1 MITEN
6 KVIPDNSLV
15 VGSPGKIIREVT
27 EEEKQAVLENTKHY
41 QDNWKKYSKSIFLKE
56 EKMSAAY
63 LIAQLKVTNSENY
76 KEYIEK
82 VPEIVKKYGG
92 EYLARGGEYTVVEGE
107 DNFPRIILIK
117 FPSYEKALEW
127 YHSEDYKP
135 IKDIRL
141 QNSKGL
147 NIIVKGV

>member
-1 MITEN
+1 MDDLAMDIHNYLLEKSTRFQGKNLVLIPITE
-6 KVIPDNSLV
+6 V
-15 VGSPGKIIREVT
+15 
-27 EEEKQAVLENTKHY
+27 
-41 QDNWKKYSKSIFLKE
+41 
-56 EKMSAAY
+56 
-63 LIAQLKVTNSENY
+63 
-76 KEYIEK
+76 
-82 VPEIVKKYGG
+82 VKKFGG
-92 EYLARGGEYTVVEGE
+92 QYLARGGEYTVVEGE
-107 DNFPRIILIK
+107 DNYPRIILIK

>member
-1 MITEN
+1 MGGN
-6 KVIPDNSLV
+6 YVS
-15 VGSPGKIIREVT
+15 
-27 EEEKQAVLENTKHY
+27 
-41 QDNWKKYSKSIFLKE
+41 SIFDSTIKSNEFWKL
-56 EKMSAAY
+56 
-63 LIAQLKVTNSENY
+63 QRVHW
-76 KEYIEK
+76 

-107 DNFPRIILIK
+107 DNYPRIILIK

-147 NIIVKGV
+147 NIIVKGI

>member
-1 MITEN
+1 
-6 KVIPDNSLV
+6 
-15 VGSPGKIIREVT
+15 
-27 EEEKQAVLENTKHY
+27 
-41 QDNWKKYSKSIFLKE
+41 
-56 EKMSAAY
+56 MSAAY

-82 VPEIVKKYGG
+82 VPEIIKKYGG

-107 DNFPRIILIK
+107 DNYPRIILIK

-147 NIIVKGV
+147 NIIAVSYTHLTLPTNREV